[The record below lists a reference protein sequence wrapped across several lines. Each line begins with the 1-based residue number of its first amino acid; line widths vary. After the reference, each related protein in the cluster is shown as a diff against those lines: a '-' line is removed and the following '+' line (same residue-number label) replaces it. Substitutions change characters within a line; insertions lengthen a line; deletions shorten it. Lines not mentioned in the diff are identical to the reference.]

1 MGENMGKT
9 KSKKKFELPHIFVL
23 LSAII
28 VLCALASWFLPAGE
42 FERAVNSEGVEVVV
56 PGTYHVV
63 ESSPVG
69 PFETVKSIYYGMMNG
84 GSVIFFVFIAYAAIG
99 LIISTGAF
107 NGLVAGLLKILKGR
121 ARAIIIPVFITILGL
136 ASSTIGVF
144 EEAFPFIPIFVGIS
158 MAMGYDALV
167 GLAIVALGTGL
178 GYSGAVMNPFT
189 VGMAQSIAGLP
200 QMSGAGYR
208 IVCHLILIAIASA
221 FTIRYALKIQK
232 DPTKSLVYGD
242 DFSHMA
248 MDPEEIEKHAFG
260 IREKLVL
267 ATLLIGIVVIVWGT
281 KVKGWYFEDLS
292 AVFLI
297 MGIISSV
304 IMGWSANEIAKKIAA
319 SFTDIAVACMMIGI
333 ARGILVV
340 LQAGHII
347 DTIVYAL
354 SIPLSKLPG
363 WVASNA
369 MLAVQ
374 TALNFLIP
382 SGSGQAVTSMPIMAP
397 LADLTGI
404 SRQTAVL
411 AFQFGDGLSNIIWPT
426 AMAPIM
432 CGIAGVKMDK
442 WWKWLI
448 PLFFILLLAQAVLV
462 AISTVVW

>member
-1 MGENMGKT
+1 MSNET
-9 KSKKKFELPHIFVL
+9 TKKKFELPHIFVL
-23 LSAII
+23 LIMIIIICAI
-28 VLCALASWFLPAGE
+28 ASWLLPAGE
-42 FERAVNSEGVEVVV
+42 FDRVVNEAGTEVVV
-56 PGTYHVV
+56 PGTFHTV

-69 PFETVKSIYYGMMNG
+69 PFATVKSIYNGMING
-84 GSVIFFVFIAYAAIG
+84 GGVIFFVFISYAAIG
-99 LIISTGAF
+99 LIIASGAF
-107 NGLVAGLLKILKGR
+107 NGLVSMLLKALKGKSR
-121 ARAIIIPVFITILGL
+121 AVIIPIFITVLGI

-158 MAMGYDALV
+158 IAMGYDAIV

-200 QMSGAGYR
+200 QLSGAGYR
-208 IVCHLILIAIASA
+208 IICHLVTIIVASV
-221 FTIRYALKIQK
+221 FVIRYALKIQA

-242 DFSHMA
+242 DFSHLTMK
-248 MDPEEIEKHAFG
+248 PEDVEQHPFG
-260 IREKLVL
+260 VREKLVL
-267 ATLLIGIVVIVWGT
+267 LTLFAGIGAIVWGT

-297 MGIISSV
+297 MGIVSAF
-304 IMGWSANEIAKKIAA
+304 IMGWSPNVIAKKVAN
-319 SFTDIAVACMMIGI
+319 SFTEIAVACMMIGF

-340 LQAGHII
+340 LQSGHII
-347 DTIVYAL
+347 DTVVYGL
-354 SIPLSKLPG
+354 SIPLANLPS
-363 WVASNA
+363 WLTSVA
-369 MLAVQ
+369 MLVVQ

-397 LADLTGI
+397 LADLIGI

-432 CGIAGVKMDK
+432 CGIAGIKLDK

-448 PLFFILLLAQAVLV
+448 PLFLILLLTQSVLI

>member
-1 MGENMGKT
+1 MGDTKT
-9 KSKKKFELPHIFVL
+9 KKKMELPHIFVL
-23 LSAII
+23 LAAII
-28 VLCALASWFLPAGE
+28 VLCAVASWFLPAGE

-84 GSVIFFVFIAYAAIG
+84 GGVIFFVFIAYAAIG

-158 MAMGYDALV
+158 IAMGYDAIV

-208 IVCHLILIAIASA
+208 IICHLILIAIASA

-248 MDPEEIEKHAFG
+248 MDPEEIEKHSFG

-267 ATLLIGIVVIVWGT
+267 ATLFVGIAVIVWGT

-297 MGIISSV
+297 MGIISSI
-304 IMGWSANEIAKKIAA
+304 IMGWSPNEIAKKIAA

-340 LQAGHII
+340 LQSGHII

-369 MLAVQ
+369 MLVVQ
-374 TALNFLIP
+374 TSLNFLIP

-448 PLFFILLLAQAVLV
+448 PLFFILLLSQAVLV